1 MKKYFSYRMTIM
13 MVTIL
18 SMTLVSCDKKDPT
31 SSDSKGIM
39 QEIQRYKWTGQSIE
53 EEVYSYGTAT
63 YTQTWTVYFINDS
76 QGVMHWTAVDRD
88 TALGTSRDEDDIEF
102 YYEIKGNTIHLYG
115 GSNFVFEYYD
125 GFLVEGETIFSPS
138 SLGSSDYA
146 YLQNYLN
153 GNGGNNNGGGN
164 NDNNSD
170 ITFHVGFANDWATLY
185 DSKKGQYTH
194 QIFMGYGM
202 SKGNYKLGI
211 NEFGVCVRAVNGS
224 VKNKNT
230 HDDGLGNY
238 VSTEFINGQ
247 STKCFTGFLNEDI
260 AYEWG
265 TILYVTS
272 KDKTVTLEYTPRY
285 YNGNT
290 GKYVVSGT
298 ETYVYTPKEIYTE

>member
-1 MKKYFSYRMTIM
+1 M

-153 GNGGNNNGGGN
+153 DNGENNGGSDGRIDTEVFFI
-164 NDNNSD
+164 NDNEILMGVN
-170 ITFHVGFANDWATLY
+170 Y
-185 DSKKGQYTH
+185 DESSGAYQYVL
-194 QIFMGYGM
+194 QFG
-202 SKGNYKLGI
+202 
-211 NEFGVCVRAVNGS
+211 FGVNDKKAYDKGLTKLTATIWADNGS
-224 VKNKNT
+224 F
-230 HDDGLGNY
+230 DGYKSSNFGKKKKLELDVYPGSESY
-238 VSTEFINGQ
+238 YGW
-247 STKCFTGFLNEDI
+247 
-260 AYEWG
+260 EW
-265 TILYVTS
+265 LFS
-272 KDKTVTLEYTPRY
+272 KDKEVTLHYDFSY
-285 YNGNT
+285 YNSNNGQT
-290 GKYVVSGT
+290 YYVT
-298 ETYVYTPKEIYTE
+298 ENHIVKLKTN